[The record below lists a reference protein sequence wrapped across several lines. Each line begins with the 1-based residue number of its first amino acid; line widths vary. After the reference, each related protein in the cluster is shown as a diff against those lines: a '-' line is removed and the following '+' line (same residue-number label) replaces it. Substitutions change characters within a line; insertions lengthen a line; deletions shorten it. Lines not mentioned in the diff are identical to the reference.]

1 MYKFI
6 CRIISLKWDCWVNG
20 YCQILLYGNFL
31 HASVYS
37 HQQCMSSYFKYSIK
51 LSDFCLLVRCKK
63 KKKKKSCNNFIVNV
77 SIILH
82 WKPFMFFPTKI
93 VYWCYLLIFLLY
105 WFFFLVIRSNWLV
118 TLSETPFLLQDY
130 LKKEIQKFCL
140 FLNFEIIQSFYK
152 FVSYI

>member
-1 MYKFI
+1 MDIVKFCYMEI
-6 CRIISLKWDCWVNG
+6 FFMPVCTLTSNVWVPISNIQSNS
-20 YCQILLYGNFL
+20 QIF
-31 HASVYS
+31 ASW
-37 HQQCMSSYFKYSIK
+37 
-51 LSDFCLLVRCKK
+51 LDAKK
-63 KKKKKSCNNFIVNV
+63 KKKKKVVTILLWMWASFYIESHSC
-77 SIILH
+77 
-82 WKPFMFFPTKI
+82 FFPTKI

>member
-6 CRIISLKWDCWVNG
+6 CRIISLKWNCWVNG

-37 HQQCMSSYFKYSIK
+37 HQQCMSSYFKYLIK
-51 LSDFCLLVRCKK
+51 LSDFCLSVGCKK
-63 KKKKKSCNNFIVNV
+63 KKKVFSCNSFIVNV

-82 WKPFMFFPTKI
+82 WKPFMFFSYKNCLLMLFARISI
-93 VYWCYLLIFLLY
+93 VLIFFLSYKIKLISH
-105 WFFFLVIRSNWLV
+105 FFFFFWSV

-130 LKKEIQKFCL
+130 LKK
-140 FLNFEIIQSFYK
+140 
-152 FVSYI
+152 